1 MNDHSL
7 YIKISENIRQEILKG
22 QLKPGDRL
30 KPVRE
35 LSAQWGCTPG
45 TVQRAYKELSKQGLI
60 ISRPGKGTTVS
71 GTSTAADQK
80 VEVSLR
86 KAILV
91 NQAES
96 FLLQL
101 LTNGYLL
108 PEIQQAMDMAQD
120 RWRSIHIDPPQTPLD
135 LVRFSGSHDMVVNGI
150 ASEFG
155 RIYPRGAISVNYCG
169 SIGGLIALAAGE
181 ADVAGAHLWD
191 ADTNTYNLPYLQ
203 KIIPARK
210 VEVYTLAYRKIGFV
224 VQGGNPLGIE
234 CLADL
239 LRPKLRFVNRQ
250 KGSGTRVWLDA
261 QLEKLGVKGENIHGY
276 GDERLTHSDVARSV
290 AENSADVGLGLES
303 AALAFGLDFVFLT
316 EERYDLIFL
325 EESLSRP
332 AVSGLVSWLVSP
344 ESGRFVE
351 RYRGYDHKHT
361 GQRLI

>member
-7 YIKISENIRQEILKG
+7 YIKIAENIRQEILKG
-22 QLKPGDRL
+22 LLKPGDRL
-30 KPVRE
+30 KPVRDMSAE
-35 LSAQWGCTPG
+35 LGCTPG

-60 ISRPGKGTTVS
+60 VSRPGKGTIVS
-71 GTSTAADQK
+71 GAPTATDQK

-86 KAILV
+86 KAVLV
-91 NQAES
+91 NRAES
-96 FLLQL
+96 FLLEL

-108 PEIQQAMDMAQD
+108 PEIQQAMDLAQD
-120 RWRSIHIDPPQTPLD
+120 RWRSTHIEPPKTPLD

-191 ADTNTYNLPYLQ
+191 VGTNMYNIPYLQ

-210 VEVYTLAYRKIGFV
+210 MEVYTLAYRKIGFI
-224 VQGGNPLGIE
+224 VQGGNPLVIE
-234 CLADL
+234 SLQDL
-239 LRPKLRFVNRQ
+239 SRPKLRFVNRQ

-261 QLEKLGVKGENIHGY
+261 QLEKLGIKGENIHGY
-276 GDERLTHSDVARSV
+276 DDERLTHSDVARCV
-290 AENSADVGLGLES
+290 AENTADVGLGLES

-316 EERYDLIFL
+316 DERYDLIFL
-325 EESLSRP
+325 EEALNRP
-332 AVSGLVSWLVSP
+332 AVKGLVSWLVSP
-344 ESGRFVE
+344 ESMRFVE
-351 RYRGYDHKHT
+351 RYRGYDNKHT

>member
-1 MNDHSL
+1 MDDHSL
-7 YIKISENIRQEILKG
+7 YIKIAENIRQDILKG

-30 KPVRE
+30 KPVRDM
-35 LSAQWGCTPG
+35 SAQWGCTPG

-60 ISRPGKGTTVS
+60 VSRPGKGTIVS
-71 GTSTAADQK
+71 GAPTANDQK

-86 KAILV
+86 KAVLV
-91 NQAES
+91 NRAES
-96 FLLQL
+96 FLLEL

-108 PEIQQAMDMAQD
+108 PEIQQAMDLAQD
-120 RWRSIHIDPPQTPLD
+120 RWRSIHVELPQTPLD

-155 RIYPRGAISVNYCG
+155 RIHPRGAISVNYCG

-191 ADTNTYNLPYLQ
+191 VDTGMYNIPYLQ

-210 VEVYTLAYRKIGFV
+210 VEVYTLAYRKIGFI

-234 CLADL
+234 GLHDL
-239 LRPKLRFVNRQ
+239 TRPKLRFVNRQ

-261 QLEKLGVKGENIHGY
+261 QLEKLGINGENVQGY
-276 GDERLTHSDVARSV
+276 DDERLTHSDVARCV
-290 AENSADVGLGLES
+290 AENTADIGLGLES

-316 EERYDLIFL
+316 DERYDLIFL
-325 EESLSRP
+325 EEAFNRP
-332 AVSGLVSWLVSP
+332 AVRGLVNWLVSP
-344 ESGRFVE
+344 ESRRFVE
-351 RYRGYDHKHT
+351 RYRGYDNKHT
-361 GQRLI
+361 GHRLI